1 MAMLSAL
8 RDIMV
13 IAIKKYKESLQLEDE
28 SSSNITEASH
38 DFKSK
43 ISDLIITRGDYED
56 EY

>member
-1 MAMLSAL
+1 MLSAL

>member
-1 MAMLSAL
+1 
-8 RDIMV
+8 MV

-28 SSSNITEASH
+28 SSSNITEASP
-38 DFKSK
+38 DFKPQ